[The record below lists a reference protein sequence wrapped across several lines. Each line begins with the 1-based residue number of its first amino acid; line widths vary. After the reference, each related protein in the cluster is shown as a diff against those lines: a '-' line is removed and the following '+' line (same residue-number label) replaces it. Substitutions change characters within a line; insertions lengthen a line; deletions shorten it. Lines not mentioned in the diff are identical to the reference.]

1 MASPRDWVSDAE
13 EDLESARALIDRGI
27 AKHACFH
34 CQQAAEKVLKAILLC
49 QAGRIPQTHDLAL
62 LFHAIRKA
70 DPSFPDHL
78 AALQTLK
85 AYYMLVR
92 YPDARPPGAPMPSLQ
107 EAQSALALAE
117 RLLADVKQ
125 RIPSP

>member
-1 MASPRDWVSDAE
+1 MRV
-13 EDLESARALIDRGI
+13 LISRGI

-34 CQQAAEKVLKAILLC
+34 GQQAAEKGLKALLLHLT
-49 QAGRIPQTHDLAL
+49 GRIPQSHDLEQ
-62 LFHAIRKA
+62 LFHAVRKV
-70 DPSFPDHL
+70 DSGFPDHL
-78 AALQTLK
+78 LGLQV
-85 AYYMLVR
+85 AQGYYTLVR

-107 EAQSALALAE
+107 EAQSVLALAE

>member
-1 MASPRDWVSDAE
+1 MASPREWLLDAE
-13 EDLESARALIDRGI
+13 EDIECVRVLIARGI

-34 CQQAAEKVLKAILLC
+34 CQQAAEKALKALLLR
-49 QAGRIPQTHDLAL
+49 QAGRIPQTHDLSL
-62 LFHAIRKA
+62 LFQTICRA

-85 AYYMLVR
+85 AYYTLVR

-107 EAQSALALAE
+107 QAQAALSSVE
-117 RLLADVKQ
+117 KVVGDVKQ
-125 RIPSP
+125 RIP